1 MYIPFNPMIKRPQM
15 LPYLYKLSLWCNS
28 LRRTYAC
35 ASTAVDALISVDYI
49 DITCRNSLYWAL
61 SDTCTTCNARI

>member
-1 MYIPFNPMIKRPQM
+1 MYIPLVALTEAPLMRRYHN
-15 LPYLYKLSLWCNS
+15 KLSLWCNS